1 MNQLLE
7 SAYGERFLLQ
17 HAQSILDFGRK
28 SISPLGGFG
37 YLDGVGDIDAS
48 KPRETYEQCRFTQV
62 YGLAHLMGFGDYTK
76 QIEEGLR
83 AINELVRDKANGGY
97 FSAIGAD
104 GQPVTTEKL
113 CYDHAFVL
121 LAAAMGKA
129 CGITAADETFEHID
143 SILDK
148 FFWDD
153 EYKMMKN
160 HYDNSF
166 STLDPYRGINA
177 NMHTV
182 EAYLAAYDVTG
193 DKKYFN
199 RAYAISKRAINDLA
213 KGNPKGK
220 WFLPEHFDALWV
232 PDLDFNKDHPA
243 DPFRPYGVTIGH
255 LLEWSRLLLHLHHGL
270 EGAEH
275 EWMIEGALGLFEASK
290 KYGWAPD
297 GGDGFVYTIDWDGSV
312 VTSSRMWWVPA
323 EAVLTAYCLYQE
335 TGEDQYLQ
343 NYLTWWTYIDE
354 KFIDHKNG
362 LWFAELD
369 KNHKLVAHTWPG
381 KPDLYH
387 IFQAAILPLL
397 PEARSFV
404 GSALKGLKK
413 TS

>member
-1 MNQLLE
+1 VSELLR
-7 SAYGERFLLQ
+7 SAYGEAFLRT

-37 YLDGVGDIDAS
+37 YLDGVGNIDPT
-48 KPRETYEQCRFTQV
+48 KPRETYEQARFTHV
-62 YGLAHLMGFGDYTK
+62 YSLAHLMGFGDYTK
-76 QIEEGLR
+76 QIDEGLHS
-83 AINELVRDKANGGY
+83 INTLMHDQENGGY

-113 CYDHAFVL
+113 CYDHAFIL
-121 LAAAMGKA
+121 LAAVAAKA
-129 CGITAADETFEHID
+129 CGITPADQTFEYIN

-148 FFWDD
+148 YFWDD
-153 EYKMMKN
+153 EYKMMNN

-166 STLDPYRGINA
+166 SSLDPYRGINA

-193 DKKYFN
+193 NKKYFD
-199 RAYAISKRAINDLA
+199 RAYAISKRAIDDLA
-213 KGNPKGK
+213 RTNPKGK
-220 WFLPEHFDALWV
+220 WFLPEHFDSQWV
-232 PDLDFNKDHPA
+232 SDLDFNIDQPA
-243 DPFRPYGVTIGH
+243 DPFLPYGVTIGH

-270 EGAEH
+270 SGTEY
-275 EWMIEGALGLFEASK
+275 EWMIEGAHGLYEVAK

-297 GGDGFVYTIDWDGSV
+297 GSDGFVYTIDWDGSV

-323 EAVLTAYCLYQE
+323 ESVLTAYCLYQE

-343 NYLTWWTYIDE
+343 DYLTWWKYIDRN
-354 KFIDHKNG
+354 FIDHKNG

-369 KNHKLVAHTWPG
+369 KDHKLVSHTWSG

-387 IFQAAILPLL
+387 VFQAAILPLL

-404 GSALKGLKK
+404 GSALKALKK
-413 TS
+413 